1 MNILYI
7 HQYFFTPKEG
17 GCTRSYELARG
28 LVSHGHQ
35 VTVITAHN
43 TIRGIQKIY
52 GIEVHYLPIK
62 YKNEFGFIKRIY
74 AFLKFV
80 YLAKK
85 TAARIEKVDLAYV
98 MTTPLTTGL
107 IALYLKEKKNIPFY
121 FEVGDLWPA
130 APIQMGAIK
139 NRFLI
144 AQLQKFER
152 KCYFEATKVIALSPA
167 IRNYIETISPQ
178 TKVHVL
184 PNLADCDFFK
194 PEDKTRRLE
203 PNKLFNVGYFGT
215 FGKAND
221 LEKMVSVAKE
231 CEALP
236 IAFHFM
242 GEGAEGKHLRNIAK
256 GLSNVSFHP
265 FGNKDQVKSLM
276 EKMDAV
282 YISFKNVEIL
292 NTGSPNK
299 FFDGL
304 AAGKLIILN
313 FGGWIR
319 SVVEEHKCGFYHDPH
334 QPVEFRRKI
343 LPFLKNPALLNTY
356 QKNSRLVAKK
366 YYDKPLAIEKLVKI
380 LNNEKRLSVRDS
392 EVYILTA

>member
-7 HQYFFTPKEG
+7 HQYFFTPEEG
-17 GCTRSYELARG
+17 GCTRSYELAKG
-28 LVSHGHQ
+28 LVMHGHE
-35 VTVITAHN
+35 VILITAHN
-43 TIRGIQKIY
+43 QKSGIHEID
-52 GIEVHYLPIK
+52 GIKVHYLPIK
-62 YKNEFGFIKRIY
+62 YKNAFGFIRRIY

-85 TAARIEKVDLAYV
+85 TAAKMEKIDLAYV

-107 IALYLKEKKNIPFY
+107 IALHLKEKKNIPFY

-130 APIQMGAIK
+130 APIQMGVIK

-144 AQLQKFER
+144 TQLQKFER

-178 TKVHVL
+178 TKVHIL
-184 PNLADCDFFK
+184 PNLADCDFFR
-194 PEDKTRRLE
+194 PADKTRKLE

-231 CEALP
+231 CKELP
-236 IAFHFM
+236 VAFHLM
-242 GEGAEGKHLRNIAK
+242 GEGAEEKHLRTISK
-256 GLSNVSFHP
+256 GLTNIFFYT
-265 FGNKDQVKSLM
+265 FGNKRQVKSLM
-276 EKMDAV
+276 ERMDAV

-304 AAGKLIILN
+304 AAGKLILLN

-319 SVVEEHKCGFYHDPH
+319 SVVEEHKCGFYHDPQH
-334 QPVEFRRKI
+334 PVEFCRKI
-343 LPFLKNPALLNTY
+343 QPFLKNPTLLKTY

-366 YYDKPLAIEKLVKI
+366 YYDKPLAIEKLIKI